1 MGPPDDTPRKGYKFK
16 GKDLSIGPLESPL
29 SLDKHGLDLNVA
41 ETPTLSKLMNLIPTS
56 SKGGHGLTSDSL
68 KFDFDELV
76 QHFPSPH
83 HPSTFSPRNSSCD
96 LPSSTWAG
104 LGIETATSIGS
115 IGTSFFNFPES
126 ATGLGPSGYGFSS
139 TTNKKVSTPKSHRL
153 SPLSSGTST
162 PCSSVNLNSSFTPGT
177 NGQMSNFSSLT
188 TPGSSSSINTILFE
202 QGKFGS
208 MKKRRHTPTADDIH
222 EASVNIRNDIDQQV
236 STTPANT
243 ANLVQSGSSSTS
255 PILQVVSSATDHSS
269 SSSS

>member
-16 GKDLSIGPLESPL
+16 GKDLTIGPLESPL

-41 ETPTLSKLMNLIPTS
+41 ETPTLSKLMNLIPAS
-56 SKGGHGLTSDSL
+56 AKGGHGLTSDSL

-83 HPSTFSPRNSSCD
+83 NPSAFSPRNSSTD

-104 LGIETATSIGS
+104 LGIDTSTSIAS

-126 ATGLGPSGYGFSS
+126 ATGLGPSGYGFNS
-139 TTNKKVSTPKSHRL
+139 TTNKRYSTPKSPRL

-162 PCSSVNLNSSFTPGT
+162 PTSFTPGT
-177 NGQMSNFSSLT
+177 NGHVSNFSSLT
-188 TPGSSSSINTILFE
+188 TPGSSSSVNTNLFE

-208 MKKRRHTPTADDIH
+208 MKKRRHTPTTDEIS
-222 EASVNIRNDIDQQV
+222 EASVNIRNDLDQV
-236 STTPANT
+236 SSTTPLKADP
-243 ANLVQSGSSSTS
+243 SPSSSTTS
-255 PILQVVSSATDHSS
+255 PHQSVTATDNSS
-269 SSSS
+269 

>member
-16 GKDLSIGPLESPL
+16 GKDLTIGPLESPLSL

-41 ETPTLSKLMNLIPTS
+41 ETPTLSKLMNLIPSS

-139 TTNKKVSTPKSHRL
+139 TTNKRMSTPKSPRL

-162 PCSSVNLNSSFTPGT
+162 PGSSINLNSTFTPGT

-188 TPGSSSSINTILFE
+188 TPGSSSSINSTLFE

-208 MKKRRHTPTADDIH
+208 MKKRRHTPPADDIH
-222 EASVNIRNDIDQQV
+222 EASVNIRNDLDQQA
-236 STTPANT
+236 STTPAKATISAPSRSSN
-243 ANLVQSGSSSTS
+243 SPMGSLQPLSST
-255 PILQVVSSATDHSS
+255 SS
-269 SSSS
+269 SSS

>member
-83 HPSTFSPRNSSCD
+83 ASAFSPRNSSCD

-104 LGIETATSIGS
+104 LGIDTSTSIGS
-115 IGTSFFNFPES
+115 NFFNFPES
-126 ATGLGPSGYGFSS
+126 ATGMAPSGYGFNS
-139 TTNKKVSTPKSHRL
+139 TTNKRFSTPKSPKL
-153 SPLSSGTST
+153 SPLSSGSST
-162 PCSSVNLNSSFTPGT
+162 PASFTPGT
-177 NGQMSNFSSLT
+177 ATGQTSNFSSLT
-188 TPGSSSSINTILFE
+188 TPGSSAVNTILFE

-208 MKKRRHTPTADDIH
+208 MKKRRHTPTTEDFIESSA
-222 EASVNIRNDIDQQV
+222 NFRNDLDQV
-236 STTPANT
+236 SSTPSKPHFQYSSNRA
-243 ANLVQSGSSSTS
+243 SSTS
-255 PILQVVSSATDHSS
+255 PLASLQSAETPSTSTSS
-269 SSSS
+269 